1 MKILTLN
8 IRHRTFYI
16 RSELALE
23 ALEWQESYL
32 RCPKPIPPRLGAI
45 LREWR
50 MVKARMG
57 QGVKRNMR
65 KVK

>member
-16 RSELALE
+16 AEELALE

-32 RCPKPIPPRLGAI
+32 RCPKPIPPRLKA
-45 LREWR
+45 LVREWTAIR
-50 MVKARMG
+50 EQM
-57 QGVKRNMR
+57 NNR
-65 KVK
+65 KNKPT